1 MPYLELTPELVGSG
15 QNRMVLAMIET
26 AMLWP
31 HNDTKKS
38 RAWEASRAQYIV
50 DRELSRNQP
59 TYPDDLKNLVQTL
72 LSAPRL
78 RDIQKDATRPYIYG
92 MTAGMILYEMI
103 GLSEVSSPI
112 AQLTTIKKRI
122 VANFGSTVPQQ
133 FRFSLSTVENTIWPH
148 YRMVA
153 NFWAAYIAQV
163 IRRQDTAFP
172 CRLELVLEFLA
183 YSEYFRLKG
192 EKLRP
197 KQSPSG
203 TVLRPGL
210 TLAVPHEIS
219 LPEINISWLKN
230 KLN

>member
-1 MPYLELTPELVGSG
+1 
-15 QNRMVLAMIET
+15 MIET

-31 HNDTKKS
+31 HDDTKKS
-38 RAWEASRAQYIV
+38 RAWEASKAQHAV
-50 DRELSRNQP
+50 DSISDQIQP
-59 TYPDDLKNLVQTL
+59 INPGTLKNPVQTL

-78 RDIQKDATRPYIYG
+78 RDIHEDAKRPYIHG
-92 MTAGMILYEMI
+92 LTAGMILFQMI
-103 GLSEVSSPI
+103 SLSEVSSPV

-122 VANFGSTVPQQ
+122 VANFGSKVPQQ

-148 YRMVA
+148 YRVVA
-153 NFWAAYIAQV
+153 NLWSAHIAQV

-203 TVLRPGL
+203 TVLKPGL
-210 TLAVPHEIS
+210 ALAVPHEIS
-219 LPEINISWLKN
+219 LPEVHISWHGST
-230 KLN
+230 